1 MGRRLARFRLPLRLK
16 GAVLLKTTLLR
27 DLTLPVLVLAACTAL
42 AAPARAGTHT
52 RNLDAMIGQMLL
64 IGFAGTAP
72 EGKTVRRI
80 TRLIATGQIGGV
92 ILMDRNIRS
101 PAQVRAMN
109 AKFLNT
115 GYSLPPII
123 SVDQEGGR
131 VQRLSPKKG
140 FRGFPTAQT
149 IARLYTPD
157 KARRIYQTMARELAS
172 AGFNLNFGPVVDLNL
187 NRRNPIIGRL
197 GRSYGADPSRVA
209 AFAGAFIAAHR
220 KENVLTSIKHFPGH
234 GSSFTDT
241 HKGFVDLTRTWKEV
255 ELEPYR
261 MLVRKGAVDTI
272 MVGHLYHRAL
282 SGDQR
287 LPATLTP
294 TAIEGWIRGK
304 IGFQGVVI
312 TDDLEMAAIRKY
324 YNLRT
329 TLIKAVQSGN
339 DILMFSSSGSDP
351 NFVARATKILR
362 DAVLNGTIPRTR
374 IEQAYA
380 RIWTLKQRLRPRP
393 FWRAGAAGSA
403 TR

>member
-1 MGRRLARFRLPLRLK
+1 MK
-16 GAVLLKTTLLR
+16 GTALLKSNLLR
-27 DLTLPVLVLAACTAL
+27 TLTIPVLVLAAFTAL
-42 AAPARAGTHT
+42 SAPAHAGTHT

-64 IGFAGTAP
+64 VGFQGSAP
-72 EGKTVRRI
+72 EGKAVRRI
-80 TRLIATGQIGGV
+80 TRQIATGQIGGV

-115 GYSLPPII
+115 GHPLPPII

-131 VQRLSPKKG
+131 VQRLSRKKG

-157 KARRIYQTMARELAS
+157 KARRIYKSLAQELAG
-172 AGFNLNFGPVVDLNL
+172 AGFNLNYGPVVDLNL
-187 NRRNPIIGRL
+187 NRRNPVIGRL
-197 GRSYGADPSRVA
+197 GRSYGADPKRVT
-209 AFAGAFIAAHR
+209 AFAQAFISAHR
-220 KENVLTSIKHFPGH
+220 EANVLTSVKHFPGH
-234 GSSFTDT
+234 GSSFADS
-241 HKGFVDLTRTWKEV
+241 HKRFVDLTKTWKEV

-261 MLVRKGAVDTI
+261 MLARKGAIDTI
-272 MVGHLYHRAL
+272 MVGHLYHPAL
-282 SGDQR
+282 SGDRR

-294 TAIEGWIRGK
+294 TAIEGWIRRK

-312 TDDLEMAAIRKY
+312 TDDLEMGAIRKY

-351 NFVARATKILR
+351 KFVPKVTRILR
-362 DAVLNGTIPRTR
+362 EAVLDGTIARGR
-374 IEQAYA
+374 IEEAYA
-380 RIWTLKQRLRPRP
+380 RIRTLKQRLRPNAI
-393 FWRAGAAGSA
+393 WRAGAASSA